1 MKKSIKAFLGITA
14 VLIVL
19 LGTISSFAGSYIY
32 SIDGKAQASPDAYTP
47 QDTITS
53 VKMGLATDK
62 VLKNPTDIET
72 DDIGNVYIADPSNNR
87 IVVLDEY
94 YKFKFEIS
102 AFENDLGGDAD
113 ALKNCQGVFVWEGFE
128 STEDGHT
135 AYKKYIYVADTGNR
149 RIVVFDEFGKYVRI
163 IGQPSSDI
171 FDEGQQYQP
180 IALAVDSTGR
190 IFVVDK
196 MAYQGIVLLTSE
208 GEFEQFVGA
217 QKASYSAWELFWRKF
232 QSAEAL
238 AASEVIV
245 SKEYNN
251 ITIDEKDFIYITQ
264 NSANENELQA
274 SVRNKSSDFAPVKKL
289 NTAGVDIMKRNGFFA
304 PAGEVDFR
312 TRAFDSSPTGA
323 SSIVDVALGPEGI
336 WSIIDTK
343 RSKVFTY
350 DDNGELLFVFG
361 DNGEQLGN
369 IAVAVGIVYQG
380 EKMLVLDQSLGG
392 FTVYQLTE
400 YGRVL
405 LNAIEL
411 NNDRKYLAA
420 EAEWRTILEKNNNF
434 DAAYIGL
441 AKAYYRDGNW
451 DAAMEYYK
459 VAYNTEDYSTAFA
472 QWRKEWISENFIWV
486 PITLIVI
493 IVAVM
498 ALFKYA
504 AKVNKRAAVSGK
516 KKTLKEEL
524 LFAFHLIFHPFDGY
538 WDLKHEKRG
547 SLRAALI
554 ILVLTVLS
562 FAYQAVGQSYL
573 FSPRISYTSVFMQL
587 AGILVPLVLFVT
599 ANWCLTTLFEGE
611 GSFKD
616 VFIACCYSLTPIV
629 LFIPASTLLTHV
641 VTASETG
648 FVSLMSSIAYVWLFF
663 LLFFG
668 TMVTHDYSLTKN
680 IGTILGT
687 IVGMVMI
694 MFVCALFS
702 SLLIKMISFVSNLVS
717 EIQFRM

>member
-1 MKKSIKAFLGITA
+1 MKRRIRSFLGITA
-14 VLIVL
+14 VLVIL

-32 SIDGKAQASPDAYTP
+32 SINGKAQASPDAYTP
-47 QDTITS
+47 QDSITS
-53 VKMGLATDK
+53 VKMGLTK
-62 VLKNPTDIET
+62 NLKNPTDIET
-72 DDIGNVYIADPSNNR
+72 DDDGNIYIADPENNR
-87 IVVLDEY
+87 IVVLNEY
-94 YKFKFEIS
+94 YKVMFEITT
-102 AFENDLGGDAD
+102 FENNLGGDED
-113 ALKNCQGVFVWEGFE
+113 SLKSCQGLYVWEGFE
-128 STEDGHT
+128 STADGVT
-135 AYKKYIYVADTGNR
+135 EYKKYIYVADTGNR
-149 RIVVFDEFGKYVRI
+149 RIVVFDGQGNYVRI
-163 IGQPSSDI
+163 IAQPSSDI

-190 IFVVDK
+190 LFVVDK
-196 MAYQGIVLLTSE
+196 MAYQGIIAMTPE

-217 QKASYSAWELFWRKF
+217 QKASYSAWDLFWRKF

-245 SKEYNN
+245 SREYNN

-264 NSANENELQA
+264 NSANESDLQA
-274 SVRNKSSDFAPVKKL
+274 AVNNKSSDFAPVKKL

-304 PAGEVDFR
+304 PAGEVDIR
-312 TRAFDSSPTGA
+312 MRAFDNTPTGA

-336 WSIIDTK
+336 WSIIDQK

-361 DNGEQLGN
+361 DRGDQLGN
-369 IAVAVGIVYQG
+369 IATAAGIVYQG
-380 EKMLVLDQSLGG
+380 EKMLVLDQTLGG

-405 LNAIEL
+405 LKAIEL

-451 DAAMEYYK
+451 EAAMDYYK
-459 VAYNTEDYSTAFA
+459 IAYNTEDYSTAFA
-472 QWRKEWISENFIWV
+472 QWRKEWVAENFIWI
-486 PITLIVI
+486 PIVLIAICVG
-493 IVAVM
+493 VM

-524 LFAFHLIFHPFDGY
+524 LYAFHLIFHPFDGF

-547 SLRAALI
+547 SLRGAMI
-554 ILVLTVLS
+554 ILVLTVLA

-616 VFIACCYSLTPIV
+616 VFIACCYSLTPII
-629 LFIPASTLLTHV
+629 LFIPASTLMTHV

-648 FVSLMSSIAYVWLFF
+648 FVSLLSSIAYVWLFF

-687 IVGMVMI
+687 VLGMLII

-702 SLLIKMISFVSNLVS
+702 SLLIKMMSFVSNLIS